1 MKRFA
6 LVLAALSLALLMCAC
21 SQSEGTAN
29 IVSYEN
35 KLLGCKFNIE
45 NDWAVYPSDDG
56 DSVRFQSPQDTIGVS
71 PASFTVA
78 VSPEPVEDA
87 AGYIEKTAEELRNRG
102 KEVAFTATKLG
113 GEDAGRIEYD
123 IGTEENKLLCVIVGG
138 AKNGLLYT
146 LTFTASVS
154 DRETYLPAYENA
166 LVSFEFIARET
177 AEENSAADYSGGRA
191 ESVNGDYYFDYPAGW
206 GVIRR
211 DGMLAVGPKDGS
223 ASISV
228 TVFSLPAEKSS
239 YGAYDYWKEYAEELG
254 SVLPGFTVT
263 KEYEKENEP
272 RLGGVVAARKEYS
285 AAIDGAEYRYIQVI
299 CIYKGYVYSLLFT
312 SDAAEYDTFS
322 PVMDQA
328 VSSFR
333 FN

>member
-1 MKRFA
+1 MKHFA
-6 LVLAALSLALLMCAC
+6 LVLAVLTLALFMSAC

-29 IVSYEN
+29 IISYEN
-35 KLLGCKFNIE
+35 RQLGFKINIE

-56 DSVRFQSPQDTIGVS
+56 ESVRFQSPQDTNGVS

-78 VSPEPVEDA
+78 ISPKPVEDA
-87 AGYIEKTAEELRNRG
+87 GDFIEKTAEELRRRG
-102 KEVAFTATKLG
+102 KEVTLADTKLG
-113 GEDAGRIEYD
+113 GENAKRAEYTVGAD
-123 IGTEENKLLCVIVGG
+123 ENKQICMIVGA
-138 AKNGLLYT
+138 AKDSALYS

-154 DRETYLPAYENA
+154 ERETYLPAFENA
-166 LVSFEFIARET
+166 LVSFEFIAREAAPEKT
-177 AEENSAADYSGGRA
+177 AVDYSGGRA

-228 TVFSLPAEKSS
+228 TVFSLPVEKSS

-285 AAIDGAEYRYIQVI
+285 AGIDGTEYRYIQII
-299 CIYKGYVYSLLFT
+299 CIYKGYVYSMLYT
-312 SDAAEYDTFS
+312 SDSAEYDSFS
-322 PVMDQA
+322 PVLDQA
-328 VSSFR
+328 VSSFG